1 MLELTVKEKERIGKL
16 FKYYRKKN
24 KIHWK
29 EIEKICSPATYSKL
43 EKGNISKNSTIYDG
57 LLELFSITYS
67 IKPNFNNWL
76 NNYLIRMNDVLEWYK
91 EEEFDSLID
100 ELDALL
106 NEM

>member
-43 EKGNISKNSTIYDG
+43 EKGKK
-57 LLELFSITYS
+57 LLSLAEHIQV
-67 IKPNFNNWL
+67 
-76 NNYLIRMNDVLEWYK
+76 NYLIGD
-91 EEEFDSLID
+91 
-100 ELDALL
+100 
-106 NEM
+106 